1 MINLLKHPCTSAPI
15 WFGFLFK
22 YVPTWNSKWKGK
34 KSRRNGIHI
43 AMCLRIEF
51 CREKSAARRTAITRG
66 DWGTAVVIRDS
77 FSALSAICDIVPA
90 GKMFHAIWNFQQL
103 HFVPGS
109 FIHLRVFSAVKFL
122 NLCAPSLCQCRVT
135 VADIVVGTSSL
146 ISKRAY
152 ELHMPLNSAASV
164 CAVYAV
170 CYVYLILSA
179 RPCHYLI

>member
-1 MINLLKHPCTSAPI
+1 MEYTLPCACVLN
-15 WFGFLFK
+15 F
-22 YVPTWNSKWKGK
+22 VGK
-34 KSRRNGIHI
+34 KVPPVEQLSHGGTGAPQLLFETRSVHSLLFVTL
-43 AMCLRIEF
+43 CLL
-51 CREKSAARRTAITRG
+51 EKCFMQYEIFSDYT
-66 DWGTAVVIRDS
+66 S
-77 FSALSAICDIVPA
+77 FRVHLYIC
-90 GKMFHAIWNFQQL
+90 
-103 HFVPGS
+103 
-109 FIHLRVFSAVKFL
+109 VFSAVKFL